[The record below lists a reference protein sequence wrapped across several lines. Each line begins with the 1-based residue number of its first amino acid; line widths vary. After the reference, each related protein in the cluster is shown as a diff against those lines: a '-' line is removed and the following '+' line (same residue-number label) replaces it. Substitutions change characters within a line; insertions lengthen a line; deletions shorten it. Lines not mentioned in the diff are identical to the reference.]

1 MEEKIYTIP
10 VTEAFRKKDG
20 CPLCRLKRELNETEC
35 GLIMG
40 ASMMEPDVRI
50 QTNEQGFCA
59 KHYEKL
65 FSMKNNRKDPEE
77 ERRWREE
84 RAKQT
89 FLDYPEEG
97 YGLDDD
103 PVLDE
108 LMFLDIME
116 GDD

>member
-1 MEEKIYTIP
+1 MSEGIL
-10 VTEAFRKKDG
+10 AFIA
-20 CPLCRLKRELNETEC
+20 LVAV
-35 GLIMG
+35 M
-40 ASMMEPDVRI
+40 
-50 QTNEQGFCA
+50 
-59 KHYEKL
+59 KL
-65 FSMKNNRKDPEE
+65 FSMKNDRKDPEE